1 MAVDKVI
8 QCCEKAIRNGNNL
21 KELYT
26 KFKALVD
33 VNGGIFYSTQIK
45 GNLQNAPNLYVILK
59 FKEDNDGS
67 RLTVNSVDKCTK
79 FKFNFLPSDW
89 TLENSKFYGLNE
101 IEKEID
107 DITKKGLTFE
117 QFKMFYLGLNRDLTC
132 SEYSKVIKQLIAQF
146 KLQRDFK

>member
-79 FKFNFLPSDW
+79 FKFSFLPSDW
-89 TLENSKFYGLNE
+89 SWENSKFYGLNE

>member
-79 FKFNFLPSDW
+79 FKFNYLPSDW
-89 TLENSKFYGLNE
+89 TWENSQLYGLNE

-117 QFKMFYLGLNRDLTC
+117 QFKNFYLGLNRDLTC

>member
-45 GNLQNAPNLYVILK
+45 GNLQNAPNLYAIIK

-67 RLTVNSVDKCTK
+67 RLTINSVDKCTK
-79 FKFNFLPSDW
+79 FKFSYLPSDW
-89 TLENSKFYGLNE
+89 TWENSQFYGINA
-101 IEKEID
+101 IDKEID

-117 QFKMFYLGLNRDLTC
+117 QFKIFYLGLNKDLTC

-146 KLQRDFK
+146 KLQKDFK

>member
-89 TLENSKFYGLNE
+89 TWENSQFYGLNE
-101 IEKEID
+101 IEEEID

-146 KLQRDFK
+146 KLQKDFK

>member
-89 TLENSKFYGLNE
+89 TWENSKFYGLNE

>member
-79 FKFNFLPSDW
+79 FKFNYLPSDW
-89 TLENSKFYGLNE
+89 TWENSQFYGLNE

-117 QFKMFYLGLNRDLTC
+117 QFKNFYLGLNRDLTC

>member
-89 TLENSKFYGLNE
+89 TWENSKFYGLNE

-146 KLQRDFK
+146 KLQKDFK

>member
-45 GNLQNAPNLYVILK
+45 GNLQNAPNLYAIIK

-67 RLTVNSVDKCTK
+67 RLTINSVDKCTK
-79 FKFNFLPSDW
+79 FKFSYLPSDW
-89 TLENSKFYGLNE
+89 TWEYSQFYGLNA
-101 IEKEID
+101 IDKEID
-107 DITKKGLTFE
+107 DLTKKGLTFE
-117 QFKMFYLGLNRDLTC
+117 QFKMFYLGLNRDMTC
-132 SEYSKVIKQLIAQF
+132 GEYSKVIKQLIAQF
-146 KLQRDFK
+146 KLQKDFK

>member
-33 VNGGIFYSTQIK
+33 VNGGIFYSLQIK
-45 GNLQNAPNLYVILK
+45 GNLQNAPNLYAIIK

-67 RLTVNSVDKCTK
+67 RLTINSIDKCTK
-79 FKFNFLPSDW
+79 FKFQYLPSDW
-89 TLENSKFYGLNE
+89 TWENSQFYRLNE
-101 IEKEID
+101 IEQEIENL
-107 DITKKGLTFE
+107 TKKGLTFE
-117 QFKMFYLGLNRDLTC
+117 QFKNFYLGLNRDLTC

-146 KLQRDFK
+146 KLQKDFK

>member
-26 KFKALVD
+26 KLKALVD

-89 TLENSKFYGLNE
+89 TWENSQFYGLNE

-117 QFKMFYLGLNRDLTC
+117 QFKMFYMGLNRDLTC

-146 KLQRDFK
+146 KLQKDFK

>member
-26 KFKALVD
+26 RFKALVD
-33 VNGGIFYSTQIK
+33 VNGGIFYSVQIK

-59 FKEDNDGS
+59 FKEENDGS

-79 FKFNFLPSDW
+79 FKFSYLPSDW
-89 TLENSKFYGLNE
+89 TWEKSQFYGLNA
-101 IEKEID
+101 IDNEID
-107 DITKKGLTFE
+107 NLTKKGLTFE
-117 QFKMFYLGLNRDLTC
+117 QFKIFYLGLNKDMTC
-132 SEYSKVIKQLIAQF
+132 CEYSKVIKQLIAQF
-146 KLQRDFK
+146 KLQKDFK

>member
-79 FKFNFLPSDW
+79 FKFSFLPSDW
-89 TLENSKFYGLNE
+89 SWENSKFYGLNE

-117 QFKMFYLGLNRDLTC
+117 QFKMFYMGLNRDLTC

>member
-79 FKFNFLPSDW
+79 FKFQYLPSDW
-89 TLENSKFYGLNE
+89 TWENSQFYGLNE

-117 QFKMFYLGLNRDLTC
+117 QFKNFYLGLNRDLTC

-146 KLQRDFK
+146 KLQKDFK